1 MSQRGRAGPRR
12 SRGPGA
18 ADAPT
23 REGAIM
29 RYDLAIAGSGGA
41 AFAAAIAARDAGASV
56 VMIERGTV
64 GGTCVNTGCVP
75 SKALLAAAAARHGA
89 AGQRFPGIAT
99 QAGPA
104 DMAALTR
111 GKDELVTA
119 MRAGKYTGLAADYGW
134 EIIAGTARF
143 AGTADAPLL
152 TVALRGGGT
161 TTIEAGQ
168 YLVATG
174 AAPWIPPIPGLERAG
189 YLTSTTAM
197 ELPELPESV
206 LVIGGNAVGLELAQ
220 LFARLGATV
229 TIAEALDRLA
239 PFDEPEVSAAIE
251 DIFDAGGIGIRTA
264 AAVTAVRGD
273 GTGRSVTITEAGE
286 RQRELTC
293 GQILV
298 AAGRRPATGGLGL
311 RAAAVKTGTR
321 GEIATDEFGRTSNP
335 RIWAAGDVTGGPQFV
350 YTAAAQ
356 GAAAAANA
364 LSSAG
369 RTVNYTALPRVTFT
383 SPAIASAGLTE
394 AELLR
399 QGVACDCRV
408 LPLSAVPRAIVA
420 RDTRGVVKLVA
431 EAGTGRVRGV
441 HAVADGAHEMITAAS
456 YAIRAAMTVTDLAET
471 WAPYLT
477 TSESLRL
484 AAQAFTRD
492 ISRLSCCAA

>member
-1 MSQRGRAGPRR
+1 
-12 SRGPGA
+12 
-18 ADAPT
+18 
-23 REGAIM
+23 M
-29 RYDLAIAGSGGA
+29 RYDLAITGSGGA
-41 AFAAAIAARDAGASV
+41 AFAAAITARDAGASV

-89 AGQRFPGIAT
+89 GHQRFPGIAT
-99 QAGPA
+99 QAGPV
-104 DMAALTR
+104 DMAALTG
-111 GKDELVTA
+111 GKDDLAAA

-143 AGTADAPLL
+143 TGGPDAPVLQVRLNDGGTA
-152 TVALRGGGT
+152 TV
-161 TTIEAGQ
+161 EAGQ

-174 AAPWIPPIPGLERAG
+174 AAPWIPPIGGLAGAG

-197 ELPELPESV
+197 ELTELPESM

-220 LFARLGATV
+220 MFARLGVTV
-229 TIAEALDRLA
+229 TVAEALDRLA
-239 PFDEPEVSAAIE
+239 PSDEPEVSAAIE
-251 DIFDAGGIGIRTA
+251 DAFEDEGISILTA
-264 AAVTAVRGD
+264 AAVMSVRGD
-273 GTGRSVTITEAGE
+273 AMARSAIITTAGGPE
-286 RQRELTC
+286 RELAY

-298 AAGRRPATGGLGL
+298 AAGRRPATASLNL
-311 RAAAVKTGTR
+311 DAAEVKTGGR
-321 GEIATDEFGRTSNP
+321 GEIATDEYQRTANP

-356 GAAAAANA
+356 GSAAAANA
-364 LSSAG
+364 LQNAG
-369 RTVNYTALPRVTFT
+369 RAVDYAALPRVTFT

-394 AELLR
+394 TELTG

-408 LPLSAVPRAIVA
+408 LPLSAVPRAVVA

-441 HAVADGAHEMITAAS
+441 HAVADGAGEMITAAS
-456 YAIRAAMTVTDLAET
+456 YAIRARMTVTDLAQA

-477 TSESLRL
+477 MSEGLRL
-484 AAQAFTRD
+484 AAQAFSRD
-492 ISRLSCCAA
+492 VSRLSCCAA

>member
-1 MSQRGRAGPRR
+1 
-12 SRGPGA
+12 
-18 ADAPT
+18 
-23 REGAIM
+23 M
-29 RYDLAIAGSGGA
+29 RYDLAVIGSGSAG
-41 AFAAAIAARDAGASV
+41 FAAAITARDAGASV

-89 AGQRFPGIAT
+89 GDQRFPGIAT
-99 QAGPA
+99 QAGPV
-104 DMAALTR
+104 DMAALTG
-111 GKDELVTA
+111 GKDDLAAA

-143 AGTADAPLL
+143 TGGPDAPVLQVRLNDGGTA
-152 TVALRGGGT
+152 TV
-161 TTIEAGQ
+161 EAGQ

-174 AAPWIPPIPGLERAG
+174 AAPWIPPIGGLAGAG

-197 ELPELPESV
+197 ELTELPESM

-220 LFARLGATV
+220 MFARLGVTV
-229 TIAEALDRLA
+229 TVAEALDRLA

-251 DIFDAGGIGIRTA
+251 DAFEDEGITILTA
-264 AAVTAVRGD
+264 AAVMSVRGD
-273 GTGRSVTITEAGE
+273 ATARSAIITTAGGPE
-286 RQRELTC
+286 RELAY

-298 AAGRRPATGGLGL
+298 AAGRRPVTAGLNL
-311 RAAAVKTGTR
+311 AAAGVKTGGR
-321 GEIATDEFGRTSNP
+321 GEIATDEYQRTANP

-356 GAAAAANA
+356 GSAAAANA
-364 LSSAG
+364 LQNAG
-369 RTVNYTALPRVTFT
+369 RAVDYAALPRVTFT

-394 AELLR
+394 TELTG

-408 LPLSAVPRAIVA
+408 LPLSAVPRAVVA

-441 HAVADGAHEMITAAS
+441 HAVADGAGEMITAAS
-456 YAIRAAMTVTDLAET
+456 YAIRARMTVTDLAQA

-477 TSESLRL
+477 MSEGLRL
-484 AAQAFTRD
+484 AAQAFSRD
-492 ISRLSCCAA
+492 VSRLSCCAA

>member
-1 MSQRGRAGPRR
+1 
-12 SRGPGA
+12 
-18 ADAPT
+18 
-23 REGAIM
+23 M
-29 RYDLAIAGSGGA
+29 RYDLAITGSGGA
-41 AFAAAIAARDAGASV
+41 AFAAAITARDAGASV
-56 VMIERGTV
+56 VMIERGTI

-75 SKALLAAAAARHGA
+75 SKALLAAAAARHDA
-89 AGQRFPGIAT
+89 VSQRFPGIAT
-99 QAGPA
+99 QAGPV
-104 DMAALTR
+104 DMAALTG
-111 GKDELVTA
+111 GKDDLVAA

-143 AGTADAPLL
+143 SGGPDAPVLQVRRGDGGTA
-152 TVALRGGGT
+152 
-161 TTIEAGQ
+161 TIEAGQ

-174 AAPWIPPIPGLERAG
+174 AAPWIPPISGLTDAG
-189 YLTSTTAM
+189 YLTSATAM
-197 ELPELPESV
+197 ELTELPESM

-220 LFARLGATV
+220 LFARLGVTV

-251 DIFDAGGIGIRTA
+251 DVFDGEAIAILTA
-264 AAVTAVRGD
+264 ATVTSVRGD
-273 GTGRSVTITEAGE
+273 ATARSVAITTAGGPE
-286 RQRELTC
+286 RAY

-298 AAGRRPATGGLGL
+298 AAGRRPVTAGLNL
-311 RAAAVKTGTR
+311 DAAGVKTGGH
-321 GEIATDEFGRTSNP
+321 GEIITDESGRTANP

-356 GAAAAANA
+356 GSAAAANA
-364 LSSAG
+364 LYNAG
-369 RTVNYTALPRVTFT
+369 RTLDYTALPRVTFT

-394 AELLR
+394 AELIR
-399 QGVACDCRV
+399 MGVACDCRV

-441 HAVADGAHEMITAAS
+441 HAVADGAGEMITAAS
-456 YAIRAAMTVTDLAET
+456 YTIRAGMTVADLAAA

-477 TSESLRL
+477 MSESLRL

-492 ISRLSCCAA
+492 VSRLSCCAA